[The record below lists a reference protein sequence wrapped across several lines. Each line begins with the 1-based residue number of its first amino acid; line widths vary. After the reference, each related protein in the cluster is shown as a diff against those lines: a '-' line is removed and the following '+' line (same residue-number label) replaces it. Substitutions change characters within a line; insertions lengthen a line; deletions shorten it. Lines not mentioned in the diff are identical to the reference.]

1 MTVPP
6 PSAVTSFIALSAAPE
21 GPASAVAA
29 QVLHN
34 LQHQHLWTD
43 LQSHNAFSL
52 SPTQHAPLVL
62 GRPPQTVYTHP
73 DEQAYMVQHGIKV
86 EDVPVETEWVLPT
99 AQGQTW
105 SLRRLAEIF
114 DALPDRSTVTADSS
128 VALGSQNQKVDDFYR
143 KRHEE
148 GWNVKRLLLAMINTG
163 MDGDGTVVYYVVLEG
178 AIKPRQN

>member
-1 MTVPP
+1 MAAPTA
-6 PSAVTSFIALSAAPE
+6 SAVTSFIASSAASND
-21 GPASAVAA
+21 PASTVAA

-43 LQSHNAFSL
+43 LKSHDAFTL
-52 SPTQHAPLVL
+52 SSTQHAPLIL

-73 DEQAYMVQHGIKV
+73 DEQAYMVQYGIKV
-86 EDVPVETEWVLPT
+86 EDVPVENEWVLPT

-105 SLRRLAEIF
+105 SLRRLAGIF
-114 DALPDRSTVTADSS
+114 DALPDRDAVAEASS
-128 VALGSQNQKVDDFYR
+128 EALRSENPKLAEFYK
-143 KRHEE
+143 KRREE

-163 MDGDGTVVYYVVLEG
+163 MGGDGTVVYYVVLEG